1 MSSFTIDPD
10 NNITALVE
18 VPADADRSTT
28 FSTEKELAK
37 LVGEWPISRLID
49 AWNSFA
55 GVAPF
60 QELKP
65 IKKFTDRKS
74 AVARIWAAI
83 QRLSPNVVPPARD
96 VAPAKGK
103 AKKSPTKSPRRE
115 RARPAANER
124 SNKKAEVIAM
134 MKRAKGVTLAEIV
147 EATGWQK
154 HTVRGFV
161 SILGSKGGEKIESS
175 KNAAGERSYRIAK

>member
-1 MSSFTIDPD
+1 MSTFTIDPD

-18 VPADADRSTT
+18 VPADAERSTT

-83 QRLSPNVVPPARD
+83 QRLSPNVAQPARG
-96 VAPAKGK
+96 VVPAKGK
-103 AKKSPTKSPRRE
+103 SKKSLTKSPRRE
-115 RARPAANER
+115 RARPAASER

-134 MKRAKGVTLAEIV
+134 MKRAKGATLAGIV